1 MVDLNTSY
9 LDIHEKMSYRPNA
22 NSIKSIT
29 DLEGI
34 YNAMCHVFQ
43 DAQLTLSGHRK
54 LVVILKSIHKRAIE
68 LGLEDSFSMKF
79 TKLVNFILPLKKGE
93 QVGDRIIKFC
103 SVFVASLYKDQEAER
118 EAKAKANEENGIE
131 SDEEEEEDSPTG
143 RFVDYLLRHLLRGIQ
158 AKDKQVRY
166 RVVQLLAYLV
176 NNIGEIDEELFTALQ
191 WSLNRRLYDKEA
203 NVRLQAIVA
212 ISRFQ
217 YLNIPDGKKA
227 TESMLLA
234 MQHDD
239 SAEVRRAALL
249 NLQKTN
255 QTIPFLIERARD
267 TNSINRRLI
276 FSRISKELGDFR
288 ELNIEVRES
297 LLRWGLHDRE
307 ASVQSAAVKMFASNW
322 FETVQED
329 LIELID
335 TLNVVNSDIADTAIM
350 TFYKS
355 RQEYIS
361 KISITKEMWKELT
374 TELAFFIR
382 TFYEYCNENSLFDL
396 IDKFFPESIE
406 LTEILL
412 KYFTLRKS
420 FIGNNREVIQT
431 YETMHSQ
438 LEQLRNEEYELEH
451 ERDDPESKTRLK
463 KVKQEIEVGLSEFEE
478 PRTNYINYYDQLK
491 ELEFIIKQLV
501 LVAKDYDFSDEI
513 GRREMLRIIRL
524 SLTNDE
530 LSDELI
536 KLSLKVLKKISI
548 NDRDFST
555 MCTEIVT
562 DIRDSYMDDVDDDT
576 FHSAISTLNNDSEE
590 EKNEDDDDEEEEED
604 DDNDNDQEGNNGELS
619 NERSNPNKRR
629 KKEPKQPPNEI
640 LIQCLLI
647 TQHLLEITEESISNV
662 SLSSLLDSLVR
673 PSVLR
678 NDNTYI
684 RNLAMTCLGLFCLLD
699 KQLAIQQLYLF
710 GVAASR
716 ADEELRIISIKVIVD
731 ILSTHGVSVLDI
743 EGQVDSLSLAK
754 LFYKVLRLY
763 EMPKLQCV
771 VAEGLCK
778 LFLADNLADFGK
790 NKNNQGEEPQEQ
802 EDQEKVLFETLIL
815 TYFHPQNEN
824 NHELRQILAFCIPVY
839 AFSHQT
845 HQDKVASISGDCFF
859 RIFRENGEFERF
871 ENVTSPTT
879 IIQQLIHWCD
889 PNNLVN
895 ITPDEIKKSS
905 SHFWQVLGFLQV
917 IEQDTPKNIKKV
929 IISNLNRIYLT
940 EELGSTVLSGLKKA
954 IEDTRSVIETNQN
967 DPSFVLDSTTD
978 RSFEKFYQSVRELT
992 ERAIIIE
999 EEKKKEEGLVEK
1011 DEISINRLIND
1022 GTEIDREI
1030 TAEPKS
1036 EDIIEM
1042 ELSKNNIEEDGKIND
1057 KEVNE
1062 EELNNEEDL
1071 QDSLQK
1077 IDELLD
1083 EEEGVDYDISME
1095 E

>member
-1 MVDLNTSY
+1 
-9 LDIHEKMSYRPNA
+9 MSYRPNA

-406 LTEILL
+406 LTEILS

-1011 DEISINRLIND
+1011 DEISINRSIND

>member
-1 MVDLNTSY
+1 
-9 LDIHEKMSYRPNA
+9 MSYRPNA